1 MRPAREVT
9 RFRGGG
15 PAARANDSRDIHLL
29 AMEVFDE
36 GVSSGVIA
44 YSTHGQNSCGQIDEI
59 VRGIR
64 AAARDYLCLLVT
76 QNQNGRFAR
85 DARDFSGDVF
95 VDDEIAENDDGLPRK
110 CRDNIQQAGQIG
122 RMRAAIGFFSRA
134 THRSFFRLCPRFFS
148 RFWITFAPKIRS
160 TAAVRSSTTLSGWR
174 GQSPRWYSYSPRP

>member
-76 QNQNGRFAR
+76 QNQNGRFAKN
-85 DARDFSGDVF
+85 ARDFSGDVF
-95 VDDEIAENDDGLPRK
+95 IDDEIAENDDGLPRK
-110 CRDNIQQAGQIG
+110 RRDNIQQAGQIG
-122 RMRAAIGFFSRA
+122 RMRAAIGFFSHPFHCF
-134 THRSFFRLCPRFFS
+134 TPR
-148 RFWITFAPKIRS
+148 IRS